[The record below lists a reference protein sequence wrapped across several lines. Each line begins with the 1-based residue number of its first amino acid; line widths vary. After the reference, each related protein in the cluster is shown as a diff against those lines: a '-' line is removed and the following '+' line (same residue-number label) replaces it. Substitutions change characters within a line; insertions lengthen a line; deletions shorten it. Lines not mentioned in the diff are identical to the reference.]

1 MAIPRDATHPA
12 FEAAQIAHAVAKV
25 LERLA
30 DTIANDPNM
39 AAGQDASKFI
49 REEIDEMIASAHE
62 EERAMAHRHFLYL
75 IGEGE

>member
-1 MAIPRDATHPA
+1 MAIPRGATHPA
-12 FEAAQIAHAVAKV
+12 FESAQIAHAVAKV

-39 AAGQDASKFI
+39 MPRSDSTKIVLQ
-49 REEIDEMIASAHE
+49 EIDAMIASAQE

-75 IGEGE
+75 IGDVE